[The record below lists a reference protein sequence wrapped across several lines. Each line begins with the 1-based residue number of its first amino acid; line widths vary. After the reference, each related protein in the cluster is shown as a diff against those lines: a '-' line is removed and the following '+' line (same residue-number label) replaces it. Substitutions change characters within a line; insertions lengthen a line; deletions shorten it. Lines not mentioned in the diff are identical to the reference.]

1 MMKVTDSDDGVF
13 LPELQKVQ
21 SLPLWAFANFG
32 GRALYADPT
41 NTAQISVGDR
51 RTAPG
56 TNPRPSPPLRGFSRP
71 LTRR

>member
-32 GRALYADPT
+32 GRALYADLT
-41 NTAQISVGDR
+41 NMAQISAGDR

-56 TNPRPSPPLRGFSRP
+56 TNLRLSPALRASSCP
-71 LTRR
+71 LTG